1 MCLRSIIIKSLF
13 LLSLSLAQGPFNGY
27 GIGTLQNWTSP
38 SEAGAS
44 SIGLVPSY
52 RNGIALSNPTTW
64 HNLRFTFL
72 SISYNGFESSLKNSE
87 NDNSLENLISENS
100 ALQRQIDLLKIEL
113 ENSNKNG
120 RQPVEPLET
129 VELEDLRA
137 ELAKMKE
144 EREEEKKEL
153 QSLYDQLS
161 SALAGS
167 GETV

>member
-1 MCLRSIIIKSLF
+1 ME
-13 LLSLSLAQGPFNGY
+13 PFEKLKDRLND
-27 GIGTLQNWTSP
+27 
-38 SEAGAS
+38 
-44 SIGLVPSY
+44 
-52 RNGIALSNPTTW
+52 ALGQ
-64 HNLRFTFL
+64 
-72 SISYNGFESSLKNSE
+72 IESSLQNSE

-113 ENSNKNG
+113 ENLNKNG

-161 SALAGS
+161 AALAAS
-167 GETV
+167 EETV

>member
-1 MCLRSIIIKSLF
+1 ME
-13 LLSLSLAQGPFNGY
+13 PFEKLKDRLND
-27 GIGTLQNWTSP
+27 
-38 SEAGAS
+38 
-44 SIGLVPSY
+44 
-52 RNGIALSNPTTW
+52 ALGQ
-64 HNLRFTFL
+64 
-72 SISYNGFESSLKNSE
+72 IESSLQNSE

-113 ENSNKNG
+113 ENLNKNEK
-120 RQPVEPLET
+120 QPVELVEP

-137 ELAKMKE
+137 ELSKMKE
-144 EREEEKKEL
+144 ESEEEKKEL

>member
-1 MCLRSIIIKSLF
+1 ME
-13 LLSLSLAQGPFNGY
+13 PFEKLKDRLND
-27 GIGTLQNWTSP
+27 
-38 SEAGAS
+38 
-44 SIGLVPSY
+44 
-52 RNGIALSNPTTW
+52 ALEQ
-64 HNLRFTFL
+64 
-72 SISYNGFESSLKNSE
+72 IESSLQNSE

-113 ENSNKNG
+113 EKLNKNE
-120 RQPVEPLET
+120 RQPVEALET

>member
-1 MCLRSIIIKSLF
+1 ME
-13 LLSLSLAQGPFNGY
+13 PFEKLKDRLND
-27 GIGTLQNWTSP
+27 
-38 SEAGAS
+38 
-44 SIGLVPSY
+44 
-52 RNGIALSNPTTW
+52 ALGQ
-64 HNLRFTFL
+64 
-72 SISYNGFESSLKNSE
+72 IESSLQNSE

-113 ENSNKNG
+113 ENLNKNG

-167 GETV
+167 RETV

>member
-1 MCLRSIIIKSLF
+1 ME
-13 LLSLSLAQGPFNGY
+13 PFEKLKNR
-27 GIGTLQNWTSP
+27 LND
-38 SEAGAS
+38 
-44 SIGLVPSY
+44 
-52 RNGIALSNPTTW
+52 ALEQ
-64 HNLRFTFL
+64 
-72 SISYNGFESSLKNSE
+72 IESSLKNSE

-100 ALQRQIDLLKIEL
+100 GLQRQIDLLKIEL
-113 ENSNKNG
+113 ENLNKNG

-129 VELEDLRA
+129 VEMEDLRA

-144 EREEEKKEL
+144 ERGEEKKEL

>member
-1 MCLRSIIIKSLF
+1 ME
-13 LLSLSLAQGPFNGY
+13 PFEKLKDRLND
-27 GIGTLQNWTSP
+27 
-38 SEAGAS
+38 
-44 SIGLVPSY
+44 
-52 RNGIALSNPTTW
+52 ALGQ
-64 HNLRFTFL
+64 
-72 SISYNGFESSLKNSE
+72 IESSLQNSE

-113 ENSNKNG
+113 ENLNKNG
-120 RQPVEPLET
+120 RQPVET
-129 VELEDLRA
+129 VELEDLRT

>member
-1 MCLRSIIIKSLF
+1 ME
-13 LLSLSLAQGPFNGY
+13 PFEKLKDRLND
-27 GIGTLQNWTSP
+27 
-38 SEAGAS
+38 
-44 SIGLVPSY
+44 
-52 RNGIALSNPTTW
+52 ALGQ
-64 HNLRFTFL
+64 
-72 SISYNGFESSLKNSE
+72 IESSLQNSE

-113 ENSNKNG
+113 ENLNKNG

-137 ELAKMKE
+137 ELSKMKE

>member
-1 MCLRSIIIKSLF
+1 ME
-13 LLSLSLAQGPFNGY
+13 PFEKLKDRLND
-27 GIGTLQNWTSP
+27 
-38 SEAGAS
+38 
-44 SIGLVPSY
+44 
-52 RNGIALSNPTTW
+52 ALGQ
-64 HNLRFTFL
+64 
-72 SISYNGFESSLKNSE
+72 IESSLQNSE

-113 ENSNKNG
+113 ENLNKNE

>member
-1 MCLRSIIIKSLF
+1 ME
-13 LLSLSLAQGPFNGY
+13 PFEKLKNR
-27 GIGTLQNWTSP
+27 LND
-38 SEAGAS
+38 
-44 SIGLVPSY
+44 
-52 RNGIALSNPTTW
+52 ALEQ
-64 HNLRFTFL
+64 
-72 SISYNGFESSLKNSE
+72 IESSLKNSE

-113 ENSNKNG
+113 ENLNKNG

>member
-1 MCLRSIIIKSLF
+1 ME
-13 LLSLSLAQGPFNGY
+13 PFEKLKDRLND
-27 GIGTLQNWTSP
+27 
-38 SEAGAS
+38 
-44 SIGLVPSY
+44 
-52 RNGIALSNPTTW
+52 ALGQ
-64 HNLRFTFL
+64 
-72 SISYNGFESSLKNSE
+72 IESSLQNSE

-113 ENSNKNG
+113 ENLNKNE
-120 RQPVEPLET
+120 RQSVET

>member
-1 MCLRSIIIKSLF
+1 ME
-13 LLSLSLAQGPFNGY
+13 PFEKLKDRLND
-27 GIGTLQNWTSP
+27 
-38 SEAGAS
+38 
-44 SIGLVPSY
+44 
-52 RNGIALSNPTTW
+52 ALGQ
-64 HNLRFTFL
+64 
-72 SISYNGFESSLKNSE
+72 IESSLQNSE
-87 NDNSLENLISENS
+87 SDNSLENLISENS

-113 ENSNKNG
+113 ENLNKNG

>member
-1 MCLRSIIIKSLF
+1 ME
-13 LLSLSLAQGPFNGY
+13 PFEKLKDRLND
-27 GIGTLQNWTSP
+27 
-38 SEAGAS
+38 
-44 SIGLVPSY
+44 
-52 RNGIALSNPTTW
+52 ALGQ
-64 HNLRFTFL
+64 
-72 SISYNGFESSLKNSE
+72 IESSLQNSE

-113 ENSNKNG
+113 ENLNKNG

-129 VELEDLRA
+129 LELENLRA

>member
-1 MCLRSIIIKSLF
+1 ME
-13 LLSLSLAQGPFNGY
+13 PFEKLKDRLND
-27 GIGTLQNWTSP
+27 
-38 SEAGAS
+38 
-44 SIGLVPSY
+44 
-52 RNGIALSNPTTW
+52 ALGQ
-64 HNLRFTFL
+64 
-72 SISYNGFESSLKNSE
+72 IESSLQNSE

-113 ENSNKNG
+113 EKINKNG

>member
-1 MCLRSIIIKSLF
+1 ME
-13 LLSLSLAQGPFNGY
+13 PFEKLKNR
-27 GIGTLQNWTSP
+27 LND
-38 SEAGAS
+38 
-44 SIGLVPSY
+44 
-52 RNGIALSNPTTW
+52 ALEQ
-64 HNLRFTFL
+64 
-72 SISYNGFESSLKNSE
+72 IESSLKNSE

-113 ENSNKNG
+113 ENLNKNG

-129 VELEDLRA
+129 LELEDLRA

>member
-1 MCLRSIIIKSLF
+1 ME
-13 LLSLSLAQGPFNGY
+13 PFEKLKDRLND
-27 GIGTLQNWTSP
+27 
-38 SEAGAS
+38 
-44 SIGLVPSY
+44 
-52 RNGIALSNPTTW
+52 ALGQ
-64 HNLRFTFL
+64 
-72 SISYNGFESSLKNSE
+72 IESSLQNSE

-100 ALQRQIDLLKIEL
+100 ALQRQIDLLKIEV
-113 ENSNKNG
+113 ENSNKNEK
-120 RQPVEPLET
+120 QPAET

>member
-1 MCLRSIIIKSLF
+1 ME
-13 LLSLSLAQGPFNGY
+13 PFEKLKNR
-27 GIGTLQNWTSP
+27 LND
-38 SEAGAS
+38 
-44 SIGLVPSY
+44 
-52 RNGIALSNPTTW
+52 ALEQ
-64 HNLRFTFL
+64 
-72 SISYNGFESSLKNSE
+72 IESSLKNSE

-100 ALQRQIDLLKIEL
+100 GLQRQIDLLKIEL
-113 ENSNKNG
+113 ENLNKNE
-120 RQPVEPLET
+120 RQPLGT

-137 ELAKMKE
+137 ELAKMNE

>member
-1 MCLRSIIIKSLF
+1 ME
-13 LLSLSLAQGPFNGY
+13 PFEKLKDRLND
-27 GIGTLQNWTSP
+27 
-38 SEAGAS
+38 
-44 SIGLVPSY
+44 
-52 RNGIALSNPTTW
+52 ALGQ
-64 HNLRFTFL
+64 
-72 SISYNGFESSLKNSE
+72 IESSLQNSE
-87 NDNSLENLISENS
+87 NDNSLKNLISENS
-100 ALQRQIDLLKIEL
+100 ALQRQLDLLKIEL
-113 ENSNKNG
+113 ENLNKNG

-137 ELAKMKE
+137 ELVKMNE

>member
-1 MCLRSIIIKSLF
+1 ME
-13 LLSLSLAQGPFNGY
+13 PFEKLKNR
-27 GIGTLQNWTSP
+27 LND
-38 SEAGAS
+38 
-44 SIGLVPSY
+44 
-52 RNGIALSNPTTW
+52 ALEQ
-64 HNLRFTFL
+64 
-72 SISYNGFESSLKNSE
+72 IESSLKNRE

-113 ENSNKNG
+113 ENLNKNG

>member
-1 MCLRSIIIKSLF
+1 METFEKLKDRL
-13 LLSLSLAQGPFNGY
+13 ND
-27 GIGTLQNWTSP
+27 
-38 SEAGAS
+38 
-44 SIGLVPSY
+44 
-52 RNGIALSNPTTW
+52 ALGQ
-64 HNLRFTFL
+64 
-72 SISYNGFESSLKNSE
+72 IESSLKNSE

-100 ALQRQIDLLKIEL
+100 GLQRQIDLLKIEL
-113 ENSNKNG
+113 ENLNKNE
-120 RQPVEPLET
+120 RQPLGT

-137 ELAKMKE
+137 KLAKMNE

>member
-1 MCLRSIIIKSLF
+1 ME
-13 LLSLSLAQGPFNGY
+13 PFEKLKDRLND
-27 GIGTLQNWTSP
+27 
-38 SEAGAS
+38 
-44 SIGLVPSY
+44 
-52 RNGIALSNPTTW
+52 ALGQ
-64 HNLRFTFL
+64 
-72 SISYNGFESSLKNSE
+72 IESSLQNSE

-113 ENSNKNG
+113 ENLNKNG

-161 SALAGS
+161 SALAGI

>member
-1 MCLRSIIIKSLF
+1 ME
-13 LLSLSLAQGPFNGY
+13 PFEKLKDRLND
-27 GIGTLQNWTSP
+27 
-38 SEAGAS
+38 
-44 SIGLVPSY
+44 
-52 RNGIALSNPTTW
+52 ALGQ
-64 HNLRFTFL
+64 
-72 SISYNGFESSLKNSE
+72 IESSLKNSE

-113 ENSNKNG
+113 ENLNKNG

>member
-1 MCLRSIIIKSLF
+1 ME
-13 LLSLSLAQGPFNGY
+13 PFEKLKDRLND
-27 GIGTLQNWTSP
+27 
-38 SEAGAS
+38 
-44 SIGLVPSY
+44 
-52 RNGIALSNPTTW
+52 ALEQ
-64 HNLRFTFL
+64 
-72 SISYNGFESSLKNSE
+72 IESSLQNSE

-100 ALQRQIDLLKIEL
+100 GLQRQIDFFKIEL
-113 ENSNKNG
+113 ENSNKNE
-120 RQPVEPLET
+120 RQFVETLEM
-129 VELEDLRA
+129 EDLRA

>member
-1 MCLRSIIIKSLF
+1 ME
-13 LLSLSLAQGPFNGY
+13 PFEKLKDRLND
-27 GIGTLQNWTSP
+27 
-38 SEAGAS
+38 
-44 SIGLVPSY
+44 
-52 RNGIALSNPTTW
+52 ALGQ
-64 HNLRFTFL
+64 
-72 SISYNGFESSLKNSE
+72 IESSLQNSE

-113 ENSNKNG
+113 ENLNKNG

-137 ELAKMKE
+137 KLAKMKE

>member
-1 MCLRSIIIKSLF
+1 ME
-13 LLSLSLAQGPFNGY
+13 PFEKLKNR
-27 GIGTLQNWTSP
+27 LND
-38 SEAGAS
+38 
-44 SIGLVPSY
+44 
-52 RNGIALSNPTTW
+52 ALEQ
-64 HNLRFTFL
+64 
-72 SISYNGFESSLKNSE
+72 IESSLKNSE

-113 ENSNKNG
+113 ENLNKNG

-137 ELAKMKE
+137 ELSKMKE
-144 EREEEKKEL
+144 EREDEKKEL

>member
-1 MCLRSIIIKSLF
+1 ME
-13 LLSLSLAQGPFNGY
+13 PFEKLKDRLND
-27 GIGTLQNWTSP
+27 
-38 SEAGAS
+38 
-44 SIGLVPSY
+44 
-52 RNGIALSNPTTW
+52 ALGQ
-64 HNLRFTFL
+64 
-72 SISYNGFESSLKNSE
+72 IESSLQNSE

-113 ENSNKNG
+113 ENLNKNE
-120 RQPVEPLET
+120 RQSVEPLET
-129 VELEDLRA
+129 VELENLRA
-137 ELAKMKE
+137 ELVKMKE

>member
-1 MCLRSIIIKSLF
+1 ME
-13 LLSLSLAQGPFNGY
+13 PFEKLKDRLND
-27 GIGTLQNWTSP
+27 
-38 SEAGAS
+38 
-44 SIGLVPSY
+44 
-52 RNGIALSNPTTW
+52 ALGQ
-64 HNLRFTFL
+64 
-72 SISYNGFESSLKNSE
+72 IESSLKNSE

-100 ALQRQIDLLKIEL
+100 GLQRKIDLLKIEL
-113 ENSNKNG
+113 ENSNKNK
-120 RQPVEPLET
+120 RQPVET

>member
-1 MCLRSIIIKSLF
+1 ME
-13 LLSLSLAQGPFNGY
+13 PFEKLKDRLND
-27 GIGTLQNWTSP
+27 
-38 SEAGAS
+38 
-44 SIGLVPSY
+44 
-52 RNGIALSNPTTW
+52 ALGQ
-64 HNLRFTFL
+64 
-72 SISYNGFESSLKNSE
+72 IESSLQKSE

-113 ENSNKNG
+113 ENLNKNG

>member
-1 MCLRSIIIKSLF
+1 ME
-13 LLSLSLAQGPFNGY
+13 PFEKLKNR
-27 GIGTLQNWTSP
+27 LND
-38 SEAGAS
+38 
-44 SIGLVPSY
+44 
-52 RNGIALSNPTTW
+52 ALEQ
-64 HNLRFTFL
+64 
-72 SISYNGFESSLKNSE
+72 IESSLKNSE

-113 ENSNKNG
+113 ENSNKDEK
-120 RQPVEPLET
+120 QP

>member
-1 MCLRSIIIKSLF
+1 ME
-13 LLSLSLAQGPFNGY
+13 PFEKLKDRLND
-27 GIGTLQNWTSP
+27 
-38 SEAGAS
+38 
-44 SIGLVPSY
+44 
-52 RNGIALSNPTTW
+52 ALGQ
-64 HNLRFTFL
+64 
-72 SISYNGFESSLKNSE
+72 IESSLQNSE

-113 ENSNKNG
+113 ENSNKNEK
-120 RQPVEPLET
+120 QPVELEG
-129 VELEDLRA
+129 LRA
-137 ELAKMKE
+137 ELSKMKE

>member
-1 MCLRSIIIKSLF
+1 ME
-13 LLSLSLAQGPFNGY
+13 PFEKLKNR
-27 GIGTLQNWTSP
+27 LND
-38 SEAGAS
+38 
-44 SIGLVPSY
+44 
-52 RNGIALSNPTTW
+52 ALEQ
-64 HNLRFTFL
+64 
-72 SISYNGFESSLKNSE
+72 IDSSLKSSE

-113 ENSNKNG
+113 ENLNKNG

-129 VELEDLRA
+129 LELEDLRA

>member
-1 MCLRSIIIKSLF
+1 ME
-13 LLSLSLAQGPFNGY
+13 PFEKLKDRLND
-27 GIGTLQNWTSP
+27 
-38 SEAGAS
+38 
-44 SIGLVPSY
+44 
-52 RNGIALSNPTTW
+52 ALEQ
-64 HNLRFTFL
+64 
-72 SISYNGFESSLKNSE
+72 IESSLKNSE

-113 ENSNKNG
+113 ENLNKNE
-120 RQPVEPLET
+120 RQPLGT

-167 GETV
+167 RETV